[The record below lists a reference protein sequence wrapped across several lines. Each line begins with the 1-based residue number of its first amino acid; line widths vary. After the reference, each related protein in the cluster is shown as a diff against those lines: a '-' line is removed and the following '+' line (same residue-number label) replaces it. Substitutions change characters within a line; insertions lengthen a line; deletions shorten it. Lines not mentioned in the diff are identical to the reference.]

1 MTTTWTDVD
10 LGGDFDSSAENLA
23 VQPRFGFM
31 RNNWTAW
38 VGGMY
43 LDTEETHS
51 GAIDIPGLGSIP
63 FDVVLETSDEW
74 NTTVGIAH
82 NFSNKASL
90 SFEYGYGDRS
100 HTLLNW
106 NYRF

>member
-1 MTTTWTDVD
+1 
-10 LGGDFDSSAENLA
+10 
-23 VQPRFGFM
+23 M
-31 RNNWTAW
+31 RDNWTAW

-43 LDTEETHS
+43 LDTEEKHS
-51 GAIDIPGLGSIP
+51 GAIVLPGLGNIP

-74 NTTVGIAH
+74 NTTVGLAH
-82 NFSNKASL
+82 TFSRKSSL
-90 SFEYGYGDRS
+90 SFEYGYGDRK